1 GPWCAMAEIID
12 FTRLLAAP
20 HGFLIHDGLLN
31 ERGWALSHNRL
42 GELSSTVLRDL
53 RAGEPWTVA

>member
-1 GPWCAMAEIID
+1 MAEIID